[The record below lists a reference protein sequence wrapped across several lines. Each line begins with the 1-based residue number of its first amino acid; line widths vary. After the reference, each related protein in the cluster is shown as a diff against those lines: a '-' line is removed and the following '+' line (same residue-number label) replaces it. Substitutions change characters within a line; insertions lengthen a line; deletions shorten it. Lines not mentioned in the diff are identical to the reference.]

1 MTFSFPD
8 EHLQEQVPVPLRP
21 HAHDRHQSLR
31 LASRPDFGDASRDC
45 RACRQK
51 LLDK

>member
-31 LASRPDFGDASRDC
+31 LAQRFDSGNIS
-45 RACRQK
+45 
-51 LLDK
+51 